1 MLTFDNDYDINSLVE
16 SLSLSDNMHVYYKNN
31 IYLTQ
36 KQIDKLDYYN
46 IPYKNCNSVNELLF
60 LISGNEDLDDI
71 ALEISEFNYYH
82 NTNK

>member
-1 MLTFDNDYDINSLVE
+1 MS
-16 SLSLSDNMHVYYKNN
+16 K
-31 IYLTQ
+31 YLTQ

-46 IPYKNCNSVNELLF
+46 IPYKNCKSVNELLF
-60 LISGNEDLDDI
+60 LISGNEELDDI